1 MPQVTVLSRAKENDR
16 GCLVATS
23 TFFPLALATHKL
35 AIGFKGLSAVGG
47 SEEQQLH
54 KNNHCD
60 HRGHLHNSIK
70 WLNPPTFQKSS
81 NSSSLP
87 LILTSKLLTLVS
99 EAPPE
104 FPASSLLKRRRLLLD
119 CTDSW
124 STDQWLSYYQDEL
137 SIAFLPKGLPVMHT
151 GRIWTWMCII
161 HPYVRCVYVCMCFL
175 RHGHL

>member
-1 MPQVTVLSRAKENDR
+1 MPQVTILSRAKENDR

-54 KNNHCD
+54 KNNHCE
-60 HRGHLHNSIK
+60 HRGHLRNSIK

-87 LILTSKLLTLVS
+87 FILTSKILTLVS

-119 CTDSW
+119 CT
-124 STDQWLSYYQDEL
+124 WLL
-137 SIAFLPKGLPVMHT
+137 VHRPMAFLLPRWAQHCLPPQRPPCHAYWKNLNLDVHYT
-151 GRIWTWMCII
+151 PIC
-161 HPYVRCVYVCMCFL
+161 
-175 RHGHL
+175 